1 MSARSNKLQFITDTS
16 PPQKFECTDICDLRV
31 TLLPRIYRE
40 GKLIPI
46 NTWLFHPNDCITGE
60 SKVTFESWTFSSAS
74 EWYLKFIS
82 AFKMWIST
90 PGIVVNRNN
99 GVRLG
104 WLLFLSLFQI
114 FKKKKKVSLENQP
127 FFSFVFCKQSTVK

>member
-104 WLLFLSLFQI
+104 WLLLLSLFQN
-114 FKKKKKVSLENQP
+114 FKKKKKKKSQSWKSA
-127 FFSFVFCKQSTVK
+127 FFQLCVL